1 MIPYLYVFNAIIM
14 IISRKCVTLCSAG
27 EYDLGLVVG
36 IMPLA
41 KKLSIYL
48 EMGRYHD
55 DRYRYRYFVL
65 SIADTDTRYFFLFNS
80 LFIVKRHNEN

>member
-55 DRYRYRYFVL
+55 DRYRYFVL
-65 SIADTDTRYFFLFNS
+65 SIADTRYHNDRYPIPDTFFYL
-80 LFIVKRHNEN
+80 IVYLL